1 MFGLRLR
8 LRMVRAVRLRMAAVT
23 RCLCLPT
30 AVAGLPLRPTVERH
44 LTAVVAVVPCLC
56 RLTVVDERQRLVEA
70 EQLHLMEEAVGPWA
84 AVAGTQPQAVE
95 VTAAAVAE
103 ATAAIA
109 KSKVDT
115 IPSKNAAFVRRFSFL

>member
-1 MFGLRLR
+1 
-8 LRMVRAVRLRMAAVT
+8 
-23 RCLCLPT
+23 
-30 AVAGLPLRPTVERH
+30 
-44 LTAVVAVVPCLC
+44 
-56 RLTVVDERQRLVEA
+56 VVDERQRLVEA

-84 AVAGTQPQAVE
+84 VVAGTQPQAVE